1 MSLFPTGS
9 GHAGAVERS
18 EGRFEIFLP
27 LPLDIS
33 DPFVKDT
40 MTDRVPTKI
49 LGRTVKYNEKSL
61 PRESL
66 EAIDSLA
73 EEMRSNKPISPLT
86 HCPRYEEWNEYLG
99 QYLTRGASW
108 NDLPWYVSETYVYH
122 RLLEATGYFK
132 VGSQGHEFDVFAA
145 EKKEAL
151 EQALPQVDVR
161 MQTCMQAKGQWS
173 FTFFKSLLHMSLW
186 GNQGDSSLFTA
197 QDMSSKGTSDVEKS
211 RLIVDDSSLSFF
223 VLGCKDDPVVH
234 IFNDNSGME
243 LVSDLAFAHYV
254 VSSKPASTVVLQ
266 LKPYPFFVSDA
277 TVRDVHF
284 TIETLKQSN
293 NANQRQVAA
302 DLQQYIKEGRIV
314 LRGDGDLNY
323 FLASPKPMWEMPP
336 DVRDSLAAVDLV
348 VCKGDLMYRKLLGD
362 RTWNTKELFE
372 DIISYFPCP
381 VTALRTCK
389 APLAIGVEDE
399 ARKKLDKA
407 SSSWMVNGEYGM
419 IQFCFP
425 PVLHDLQVSGTM
437 IRVDFDEE
445 ASINRMQEICKR

>member
-1 MSLFPTGS
+1 MACMWMAMVGIAAMVMEETMAFVPAARHHALHPSSLYSPSLSSRSSSFSCRRRGREGKAVEGHSMSLFPTGS

-99 QYLTRGASW
+99 Q

-293 NANQRQVAA
+293 NANQRQVGSGEELAVA
-302 DLQQYIKEGRIV
+302 VEWVARSLQICSSTSRRE
-314 LRGDGDLNY
+314 
-323 FLASPKPMWEMPP
+323 
-336 DVRDSLAAVDLV
+336 
-348 VCKGDLMYRKLLGD
+348 
-362 RTWNTKELFE
+362 EL
-372 DIISYFPCP
+372 C
-381 VTALRTCK
+381 
-389 APLAIGVEDE
+389 
-399 ARKKLDKA
+399 
-407 SSSWMVNGEYGM
+407 
-419 IQFCFP
+419 
-425 PVLHDLQVSGTM
+425 
-437 IRVDFDEE
+437 
-445 ASINRMQEICKR
+445 